1 MSEAKIEAVYEFI
14 KAYTAETG
22 QSPSQKQIVKG
33 CGMSQETV
41 LDALSFLEARGENH
55 PLQTHMA
62 KYRDTNP

>member
-1 MSEAKIEAVYEFI
+1 MNEAKIEAVYEFI

-41 LDALSFLEARGENH
+41 LDALSFWK
-55 PLQTHMA
+55 Q
-62 KYRDTNP
+62 YFV

>member
-33 CGMSQETV
+33 YGMSQETV
-41 LDALSFLEARGENH
+41 LDALSFLEARNKIALAYGAH
-55 PLQTHMA
+55 RSIKLLG
-62 KYRDTNP
+62 